1 MIDANSKT
9 NSFLQAIEKYAEE
22 QKNAMK
28 AEVEAFREEQLARAN
43 EEGTAAAFAFIQ
55 TEKARFAASLAK
67 EKSQKEAAV
76 KRELYG
82 KRNKMAESVF
92 VQAEKKLMEF
102 VKSKKYKD
110 YIEESAKNIGG
121 YVGDAQ
127 TEVFISS
134 SDQGYI
140 PVIQSHIR
148 NCTVQTDSSI
158 RLGGI
163 RASCGSMSILL
174 DETLDTKLEIQK
186 KRFVAES
193 GFTVE

>member
-55 TEKARFAASLAK
+55 TEKARFASSLAK
-67 EKSQKEAAV
+67 EKSQKEADL

-82 KRNKMAESVF
+82 KRNKMAESLF
-92 VQAEKKLMEF
+92 NQAEKKLLAF
-102 VKSKKYKD
+102 VKSKDYKK
-110 YIEESAKNIGG
+110 YIEESAKCIGG
-121 YVGDAQ
+121 YVGEEQ
-127 TEVFISS
+127 TEVFVSS
-134 SDQGYI
+134 RDKGYI
-140 PVIQSHIR
+140 SGIKAVIR
-148 NCTVQTDSSI
+148 NCDVKTDDTI
-158 RLGGI
+158 LLGGI
-163 RASCGSMSILL
+163 KAYCPALSVLL

>member
-67 EKSQKEAAV
+67 EKSQKEADI
-76 KRELYG
+76 KRELFG
-82 KRNKMAESVF
+82 KRNKMVSSLF
-92 VQAEKKLMEF
+92 VQAEKKLLEF

-110 YIEESAKNIGG
+110 YIEKSAKNIGE
-121 YVGDAQ
+121 YVSDRQ
-127 TEVFISS
+127 TTVYISS
-134 SDQGYI
+134 KDRNYI
-140 PVIQSHIR
+140 PVIESQIK
-148 NCTVQTDSSI
+148 NCTVQTDESI

-163 RASCGSMSILL
+163 KASCESVSVLL
-174 DETLDTKLEIQK
+174 DETLDTKLELQK